1 MDGWV
6 ETTIIIFS
14 SILLKFLKSKLKFFP
29 VHQTTWLSNIAFH
42 LRQIR
47 LQSLVS
53 INSESI
59 QSFSKLFAITSKVSV
74 LFDRKLSRRAWD
86 CLFSDR
92 RSILIYC
99 FAQDSIWFGTCRFDP
114 TPYFYSE
121 HWMIKRLSKTM
132 SCRELHQKIYF
143 KLKKNIRAL
152 ILNGAKFMK
161 QKKPFRLSN

>member
-74 LFDRKLSRRAWD
+74 LFDRKLSRRA
-86 CLFSDR
+86 
-92 RSILIYC
+92 
-99 FAQDSIWFGTCRFDP
+99 
-114 TPYFYSE
+114 
-121 HWMIKRLSKTM
+121 
-132 SCRELHQKIYF
+132 
-143 KLKKNIRAL
+143 
-152 ILNGAKFMK
+152 
-161 QKKPFRLSN
+161 